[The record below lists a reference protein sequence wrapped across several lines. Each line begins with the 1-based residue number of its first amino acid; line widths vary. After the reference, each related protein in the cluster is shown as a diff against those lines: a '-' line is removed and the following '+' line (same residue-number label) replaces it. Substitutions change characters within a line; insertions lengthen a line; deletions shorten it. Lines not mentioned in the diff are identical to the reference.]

1 VFTHC
6 TSRPHPASPLAH
18 SSMSSHVTG
27 LNVGVPAPCAVQL
40 DVPAP
45 SHQIDYQYRQRK
57 TQCVLSS
64 KSQSIQ
70 ISDHDTYVTEAVP
83 LSRPGSPE
91 PKVPS
96 PMPVRNG
103 RRTPLIGAPWV
114 PQSQTVAGA
123 WRARRLNTTVSLT
136 VAPRARER
144 AGVGGLTQPSVWRFP
159 HSLHQAGRS
168 PEGEVSVNHTAHN
181 D

>member
-1 VFTHC
+1 
-6 TSRPHPASPLAH
+6 
-18 SSMSSHVTG
+18 
-27 LNVGVPAPCAVQL
+27 
-40 DVPAP
+40 
-45 SHQIDYQYRQRK
+45 
-57 TQCVLSS
+57 
-64 KSQSIQ
+64 
-70 ISDHDTYVTEAVP
+70 
-83 LSRPGSPE
+83 
-91 PKVPS
+91 VPS
-96 PMPVRNG
+96 PMPVRNS
-103 RRTPLIGAPWV
+103 RRAPLIGAPWV

-181 D
+181 DCNTSELLSIVLCVLWCTWPEQEVVPSEVCATGMSAHDLPTHAAAAKLPSVPHVVLPSASPLWLA